1 MAKLIKITLKR
12 STIGC
17 TQKQIANVQGL
28 GFKKTSTT
36 VYREDTPEVRGM
48 IQKVI
53 HLLDVEKAESKPEKP
68 GKKVFV
74 EVSKQAKKAA
84 APKKKTTKKTAK
96 KATTK
101 KSETKKAS

>member
-53 HLLDVEKAESKPEKP
+53 HLLNVEKAESKPEKP
-68 GKKVFV
+68 AKKKFV
-74 EVSKQAKKAA
+74 ELSKQVDKKAE
-84 APKKKTTKKTAK
+84 PKKTAKKTTKK
-96 KATTK
+96 KAATK